1 MKNYDETIETV
12 FQRMEEYKT
21 VQKRKRRMVKR
32 AAASLGCL
40 CLVAAACFGLWKS
53 GVLTKAL
60 QGHPGSGGNNHPGS
74 LAETDISKTDKDAFV
89 EKTAKK
95 NAGDL
100 YVVAKDYLQVYD
112 VLCKGYSG
120 DLSWDANGSSTGFV
134 GFFDNGASNNVEDK
148 NSNNSSKPGD
158 ASESNYSKTNLQTAG
173 VDESDIIKT
182 DGSYIYTVN
191 EDTIYITD
199 VRGGEMKAAGEI
211 ALTRNNSSDR
221 IIEMYVDRNMVNLI
235 VSRKKTTLKTDTAQV
250 NVTAKGKETVATDE
264 FYYFDTTLFTE
275 LLTYDV
281 SNPKKPILKGSVTQ
295 EGTYQT
301 SRKIGNIVYLFT
313 NQYLSRS
320 NGDMNEATDTTDSN
334 DWIPLVN
341 GEAVAADCIYIPE
354 RGSNGLVISSV
365 NIKEPGKV
373 LDDIMIVND
382 HAAVYVST
390 TAIYLYKENYNS
402 SSITSITEI
411 AKFSMKQGILDAVG
425 AANVPGTVRDTFAIH
440 EYQGR
445 LRILTTSWGN
455 EGSENNLYLFDE
467 KLESV
472 GKLEGLAQ
480 GEQIY
485 SVRFLGTMAYFV
497 TYRNID
503 PLFAVD
509 LSDEK
514 NPKVLSELKITGFS
528 EYLHFW
534 GEDKLVGIGYETDPE
549 TGRQTGLKISM
560 FDISDPT
567 DLKVAGTC
575 VLKNV
580 DYSPALYQYK
590 CVLVDEGENLIGF
603 ATETYQDGKE
613 YCSYLLLSWENGSF
627 VERMTEDLGESI
639 YERYALGQYRG
650 IYIDDMFYLACPTKI
665 TSYDRTDGYRCA
677 QVLKF

>member
-1 MKNYDETIETV
+1 MCLSKRL
-12 FQRMEEYKT
+12 QRRT
-21 VQKRKRRMVKR
+21 Q
-32 AAASLGCL
+32 
-40 CLVAAACFGLWKS
+40 
-53 GVLTKAL
+53 
-60 QGHPGSGGNNHPGS
+60 
-74 LAETDISKTDKDAFV
+74 D
-89 EKTAKK
+89 
-95 NAGDL
+95 
-100 YVVAKDYLQVYD
+100 
-112 VLCKGYSG
+112 
-120 DLSWDANGSSTGFV
+120 
-134 GFFDNGASNNVEDK
+134 
-148 NSNNSSKPGD
+148 
-158 ASESNYSKTNLQTAG
+158 
-173 VDESDIIKT
+173 
-182 DGSYIYTVN
+182 IYTVN

-264 FYYFDTTLFTE
+264 YYYFDTTLFTE

-313 NQYLSRS
+313 NPNLSRS
-320 NGDMNEATDTTDSN
+320 NGDMDEATDTTDSN

-341 GEAVAADCIYIPE
+341 GEAVTADCIYIPE
-354 RGSNGLVISSV
+354 RGNNGLVISSV

-402 SSITSITEI
+402 SSITEI

-445 LRILTTSWGN
+445 LRILTTSWGS
-455 EGSENNLYLFDE
+455 ERSENNLYLYDE
-467 KLESV
+467 NLESV

-485 SVRFLGTMAYFV
+485 SARFLGTMAYFV
-497 TYRNID
+497 TYRNMD

-560 FDISDPT
+560 FDISDPA

-575 VLKNV
+575 VLKNTG
-580 DYSPALYQYK
+580 YSPALYDYK
-590 CVLVDEGENLIGF
+590 CVLVDEGENLIGL
-603 ATETYQDGKE
+603 ATETYQDGKDS
-613 YCSYLLLSWENGSF
+613 CSTWPARPRLRPTT
-627 VERMTEDLGESI
+627 ERM
-639 YERYALGQYRG
+639 G
-650 IYIDDMFYLACPTKI
+650 IGVC
-665 TSYDRTDGYRCA
+665 RC
-677 QVLKF
+677 